1 MLKNKCTAF
10 LKVAETGNIT
20 KSAEEL
26 GYTQPGMSHII
37 TNLEEELG
45 VRLFYRRKTGVTL
58 TTTGEMLL
66 PYFQSILK
74 EIDKLEDKVREI
86 EKTDAGIIKVA
97 SITTITANYMPQIIT
112 KFKEQYP
119 NVYFDIVDCTE
130 DEVEECI
137 SSGRAELGFLPRLD
151 TNRFEGF
158 EWITDEVVAVSAK
171 SMPIADKDTLSPEDF
186 VGQNLLLVDKTDDN
200 IKNFFAKS
208 LDEIVPNYNILRST
222 YALMKMIQAGL
233 GIGIVSTSI
242 ANTHADEFNIYKL
255 SKDSA
260 RTIYGIY
267 KSKDNLSPSAI
278 RFINFIKDVSI

>member
-20 KSAEEL
+20 KSAEDL

-37 TNLEEELG
+37 TNLEDELG
-45 VRLFYRRKTGVTL
+45 IRLFYRRKTGVTL

-66 PYFQSILK
+66 PYFKSIVK
-74 EIDKLEDKVREI
+74 EI
-86 EKTDAGIIKVA
+86 EKLESKVKEIEQTDSGIIRIA
-97 SITTITANYMPQIIT
+97 SITTITANYMPQVIT

-119 NVYFDIVDCTE
+119 NIYFDIVDCTE

-137 SSGRAELGFLPRLD
+137 SSGKADLGFLPRQEE
-151 TNRFEGF
+151 NRFESF
-158 EWITDEVVAVSAK
+158 PWLTDELVAVSAK
-171 SMPIADKDTLSPEDF
+171 SSPISDKDTLCPQDF
-186 VGQNLLLVDKTDDN
+186 IGQNLLLVDKTDDN
-200 IKNFFAKS
+200 IRNFFSEK
-208 LDEIVPNYNILRST
+208 LDELVPSYNILRST

-242 ANTHADEFNIYKL
+242 ANTHDGELNVYKL
-255 SKDSA
+255 SSNSS

-267 KSKDNLSPSAI
+267 KSKAALSPATI
-278 RFINFIKDVSI
+278 RFINFLKNVSV